1 MNEQVKDWK
10 AVDVARIDPAEA
22 RGTPVDKAP
31 TPDLGTALI
40 PKGRYTSRAFMELEW
55 QRLWR
60 KVWNLAGPEQ
70 VLEAPG
76 DYFTTELGG
85 ESFIIVKQDDGTYKG
100 FFNVC
105 RHRGNRLCLPGAHG
119 RAASFRCQYH
129 HWEWNPDGTVKNI
142 PDPESFSQGLPY
154 DKLGLRQVRVD
165 RWGGLIW
172 FTMDPEAEPL
182 ADYLG
187 VIPEHLD
194 PYHFE
199 RQRLTKNVTIEW
211 DCNWKTS
218 VDAFNETYHVQG
230 IHPELMSWL
239 DDYHVQ
245 IDCYGRHNRYLVP
258 FTTPSPRYQDRDSL
272 SPEMQFMLSEVGLD
286 PSDFDGRPLD
296 VRRAI
301 QQAKRAKE
309 NAVIFPYRELNDDQL
324 SDDYHYMIFP
334 NVTMNIYAESM
345 MLFRSRPHPSDPN
358 RMFFDLMNF
367 AHLPDDADLP
377 PPEHKTYKH
386 GQYSLGLV
394 LDQDAYN
401 LPGVQAGMNSES
413 YDGLY
418 IGDQE
423 LRIRHFHKTLM
434 DYVDPD
440 GGLGL

>member
-1 MNEQVKDWK
+1 
-10 AVDVARIDPAEA
+10 
-22 RGTPVDKAP
+22 
-31 TPDLGTALI
+31 
-40 PKGRYTSRAFMELEW
+40 
-55 QRLWR
+55 
-60 KVWNLAGPEQ
+60 
-70 VLEAPG
+70 
-76 DYFTTELGG
+76 
-85 ESFIIVKQDDGTYKG
+85 
-100 FFNVC
+100 
-105 RHRGNRLCLPGAHG
+105 
-119 RAASFRCQYH
+119 
-129 HWEWNPDGTVKNI
+129 
-142 PDPESFSQGLPY
+142 
-154 DKLGLRQVRVD
+154 
-165 RWGGLIW
+165 
-172 FTMDPEAEPL
+172 
-182 ADYLG
+182 
-187 VIPEHLD
+187 
-194 PYHFE
+194 
-199 RQRLTKNVTIEW
+199 
-211 DCNWKTS
+211 
-218 VDAFNETYHVQG
+218 
-230 IHPELMSWL
+230 
-239 DDYHVQ
+239 
-245 IDCYGRHNRYLVP
+245 
-258 FTTPSPRYQDRDSL
+258 
-272 SPEMQFMLSEVGLD
+272 MLSEVGLN

-367 AHLPDDADLP
+367 AHLPDDADLA
-377 PPEHKTYKH
+377 PPEHKTYQH

-440 GGLGL
+440 GGLEL